1 MANTRHLKNK
11 ENEEHAYMAYIPE
24 HLFVELGKMKAET
37 KKSVK
42 NLINMAIADMILGW
56 KNSKIKKG

>member
-11 ENEEHAYMAYIPE
+11 EKDEHAYTAYIPE

-37 KKSVK
+37 KRTMKE
-42 NLINMAIADMILGW
+42 LINMAIADMILQY
-56 KNSKIKKG
+56 KNSKIRS